1 MDAARV
7 LAAVNGRI
15 LRAYSRRTTDA
26 LRAALPLRMAL
37 PHLEPTLALNVAKEV
52 RKDALVIHRAGEVV
66 AAGRAPDHHDLQG
79 LYDASKHIDREFLVH
94 SKAFPVGIVVRYD
107 EIAPVR
113 LERIELLLGTAC
125 RILEASRREPGVQA
139 ALRGSFAGAAQL
151 ENLLR
156 ELMRLYAEETRLLSH
171 AVELPKL
178 LVPAR
183 EKIAHRLLHIMS
195 EVGARLAGDLAR
207 LVYRDR

>member
-7 LAAVNGRI
+7 LAAANGRI
-15 LRAYSRRTTDA
+15 LRAYSRRTIQA
-26 LRAALPLRMAL
+26 LRASLPLRMAL

-52 RKDALVIHRAGEVV
+52 SKDALVIHRAGEIV
-66 AAGRAPDHHDLQG
+66 AAGRAADHRDLQQ
-79 LYDASKHIDREFLVH
+79 LYDASKHIDREFLAR

-113 LERIELLLGTAC
+113 LERIELLLGAAC
-125 RILEASRREPGVQA
+125 RVLEVSRREGRVQA
-139 ALRGSFAGAAQL
+139 GIRGAFAGAADL
-151 ENLLR
+151 EQLLR
-156 ELMRLYAEETRLLSH
+156 ELMRLYAEETRLISH

-183 EKIAHRLLHIMS
+183 ENIARRLLHIMS
-195 EVGARLAGDLAR
+195 EVAARLAGDLAR
-207 LVYRDR
+207 LVYRGS